1 MPAKPHERQYRSLL
15 SPLAPV
21 STGVEKRFESDF
33 YVEGYAS
40 TFNDPYLLYKAWDG
54 TEVYEVISPDA
65 FADADMS
72 DVIFQFDHSGR
83 VYARQSN
90 GTLVVEPQL
99 HGLFVAADLGS
110 TSVSREM
117 YEDIAAGLVTR
128 MSWAFMPDWDSI
140 EDVYDE
146 EANRLTSTIHRV
158 ERVYDVSAV
167 SLPADPNTEISARS
181 YFDGEIERIAAERL
195 QSALEATK
203 ASNELRR
210 RRMVLRAKAIQ
221 LRQQGGFGC

>member
-21 STGVEKRFESDF
+21 STGAEKRFESDY

-40 TFNDPYLLYKAWDG
+40 TFNDPYKLYEFDG
-54 TEVYEVISPDA
+54 IEYWEVIDPDA
-65 FADADMS
+65 FRDCDMS
-72 DVIFQFDHSGR
+72 DVLFQFNHEGR
-83 VYARQSN
+83 VFARQSN

-110 TSVSREM
+110 TTSSRSM
-117 YEDIAAGLVTR
+117 YEDIEAGLITR
-128 MSWAFMPDWDSI
+128 MSWGFMPDWDSI

-146 EANRLTSTIHRV
+146 ESRTFTSTIHRV
-158 ERVYDVSAV
+158 ERIYDVSSV

-181 YFDGEIERIAAERL
+181 YFDGAIKRIEAERL
-195 QSALEATK
+195 QSALEAQK
-203 ASNELRR
+203 AAELRR
-210 RRMVLRAKAIQ
+210 KRMELRAKSMQ
-221 LRQQGGFGC
+221 LRH

>member
-21 STGVEKRFESDF
+21 STGAEKRFESDF

-40 TFNDPYLLYKAWDG
+40 TFNDPYMLYKFDG
-54 TEVYEVISPDA
+54 VEYWEVIDPDA
-65 FADADMS
+65 FRDCDMS
-72 DVIFQFDHSGR
+72 DVLFQFNHEGR
-83 VYARQSN
+83 VFARQSN

-110 TSVSREM
+110 TTSSRSM
-117 YEDIAAGLVTR
+117 YEDIEAGLITR
-128 MSWAFMPDWDSI
+128 MSWGFMPDWDSI

-146 EANRLTSTIHRV
+146 ESRTFTSTIHRV
-158 ERVYDVSAV
+158 ERIYDVSSV

-181 YFDGEIERIAAERL
+181 YFDGAIKRIEAERL
-195 QSALEATK
+195 QSALEAQK
-203 ASNELRR
+203 ANELRR
-210 RRMVLRAKAIQ
+210 KRMELRAKSMQ
-221 LRQQGGFGC
+221 LRH